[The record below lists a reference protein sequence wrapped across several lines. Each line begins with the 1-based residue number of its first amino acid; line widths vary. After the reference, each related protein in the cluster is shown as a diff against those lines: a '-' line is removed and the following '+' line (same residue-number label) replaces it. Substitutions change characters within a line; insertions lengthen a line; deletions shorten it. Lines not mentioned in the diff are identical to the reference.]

1 MTRKCSRCGADNL
14 PEAKFCESCGTSLD
28 EVNVKSGEP
37 TQSLTPRPGSL
48 RDAIPFLTGG
58 VDQAKARFD
67 GWKQKKT
74 RSDTEKL
81 REEHFEAER
90 EKVQQAQ
97 QPAKKESFTGTVTR
111 ILVGLL
117 ALALLIYM
125 LVRNPNLPSWMV
137 YQMVEEI
144 TRDWGLGS

>member
-14 PEAKFCESCGTSLD
+14 PEAKFCEGCGNSLD
-28 EVNVKSGEP
+28 ETTVKSGEP
-37 TQSLTPRPGSL
+37 TQSLSPRPGSL

-90 EKVQQAQ
+90 EKVQKTQ
-97 QPAKKESFTGTVTR
+97 QPPKKEGFTGMVAR
-111 ILVGLL
+111 ILVGVL

-125 LVRNPNLPSWMV
+125 LVRNPKLPSWMV
-137 YQMVEEI
+137 FQMVDEM
-144 TRDWGLGS
+144 TREWGLGS